1 MAGSVAV
8 PRDVLKVLHT
18 LHDSRALTGFYL
30 AGGTSLALRFGHRI
44 SMDLDFFHPQGFSP
58 EGLLDQLNNNPGL
71 PVEVEYQDE
80 GTLRLAAGDR
90 RIKVEFFRYRYPL
103 LRPVEEYERV
113 PLASETDVGLMKV
126 NAICARGSQKDFID
140 LYWIAERTLRLS
152 DLLRLMPSKFGGR
165 LPDPYHVARSFAYF
179 ADAEREPPARL
190 LAGPDWAEIR
200 RWFAAHADTLLRD
213 IQAGHLP
220 W

>member
-80 GTLRLAAGDR
+80 G
-90 RIKVEFFRYRYPL
+90 
-103 LRPVEEYERV
+103 
-113 PLASETDVGLMKV
+113 
-126 NAICARGSQKDFID
+126 
-140 LYWIAERTLRLS
+140 
-152 DLLRLMPSKFGGR
+152 
-165 LPDPYHVARSFAYF
+165 
-179 ADAEREPPARL
+179 
-190 LAGPDWAEIR
+190 
-200 RWFAAHADTLLRD
+200 
-213 IQAGHLP
+213 
-220 W
+220 